1 MRWKLII
8 LICAASVMTFQMFSF
23 DVAGDKNDKNITVE
37 IRGEVQR
44 EGVYEMKRGSS
55 LSQLLELC
63 GINEKADISGIS
75 LQHVL
80 YHKELIIIP
89 EKKEKKLISINSA
102 DIEDLAMLP
111 GIGEKTAERI
121 IEYRREFGSFLNLE
135 DIMNVKGIGRAKYEK
150 IKGYIAL

>member
-8 LICAASVMTFQMFSF
+8 LICAASVMAFQLFSL
-23 DVAGDKNDKNITVE
+23 DVISDGNDKNISVE

-44 EGVYEMKRGSS
+44 EGIYEMKRGSS
-55 LSQLLELC
+55 LSNLLDLC
-63 GINEKADISGIS
+63 GMNENADISRLS

-89 EKKEKKLISINSA
+89 GKTEKKLISINSA
-102 DIEDLAMLP
+102 DIDELAMLP
-111 GIGEKTAERI
+111 GIGEKTAEKI
-121 IEYRREFGSFLNLE
+121 VEYRKEFGSFLNLE
-135 DIMNVKGIGRAKYEK
+135 DIMNVKGIGKAKYEK